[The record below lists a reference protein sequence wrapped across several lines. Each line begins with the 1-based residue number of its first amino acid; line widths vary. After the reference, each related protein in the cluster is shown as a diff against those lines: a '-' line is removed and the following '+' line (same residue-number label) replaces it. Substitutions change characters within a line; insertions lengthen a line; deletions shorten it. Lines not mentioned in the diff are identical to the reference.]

1 MELKK
6 LSTPSLTELF
16 VKELESKIISG
27 ELKIGEKLPS
37 ERELAEQ
44 MQVSRAVVNAGIA
57 EMQQKGFLV
66 IRPRVGTF
74 VEDYRKNGTLETF
87 VSTMKYHEGLISKN
101 EVNSILQLRVVLVTL
116 AAELAVADATDE
128 QLKGLEE
135 IVSQLS
141 SKMPD
146 EEIVELT
153 FKLHHELAFISGN
166 NLLPLLFAS
175 FKYLVCK
182 LWHRYIMNNGKA
194 ALIESDRLL
203 VKYLVDRDVDAA
215 KAHIRDNT
223 NLAIKDERMYM

>member
-6 LSTPSLTELF
+6 LSSPSLTDLF
-16 VKELESKIISG
+16 ITELESKIISG

-57 EMQQKGFLV
+57 EMEQKGFLY
-66 IRPRVGTF
+66 IKPRVGTF

-87 VSTMKYHEGLISKN
+87 VSIMKYNGGMIARN

-116 AAELAVADATDE
+116 AAELAIANASDE
-128 QLKGLEE
+128 QLSVLKDLSDSLSTEMSSEE
-135 IVSQLS
+135 IV
-141 SKMPD
+141 D
-146 EEIVELT
+146 IT
-153 FKLHHELAFISGN
+153 FKIHHELAFMSGN

-182 LWHRYIMNNGKA
+182 LWQRYILNNSKE
-194 ALIESDRLL
+194 ALIASDKYFVEKL
-203 VKYLVDRDVDAA
+203 VSRDIEAA

-223 NLAIKDERMYM
+223 NLAIEDERMYQ